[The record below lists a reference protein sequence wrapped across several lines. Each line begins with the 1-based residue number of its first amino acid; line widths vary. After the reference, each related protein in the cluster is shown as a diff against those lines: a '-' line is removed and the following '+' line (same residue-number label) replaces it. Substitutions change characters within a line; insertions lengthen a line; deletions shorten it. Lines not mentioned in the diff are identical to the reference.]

1 MGSEDRPLGGEE
13 RVDLG
18 AGGQGTLTAEPRA
31 VRKARTGPR
40 GGGATHTYAPLPATP
55 LFSPRAPDPLCMHR
69 LRLCE
74 GFLATGPGE
83 RGTPLCLLEPQHVS
97 HRPPPRKTS
106 CWLRLPAQ
114 GHLPHLSSMT
124 TGRASPDRRPP
135 AGTGHRVR
143 KLKLRVQ
150 QPGVGDTRGHA
161 RLPQH
166 PLCLRPPPS
175 PPLQLP
181 RGLRGPLSLLVGSA
195 LLTVQ
200 DSRRASLCGAADQ
213 HGAPAPPAGCR
224 QKHWG
229 QHPVGASPFPCP

>member
-1 MGSEDRPLGGEE
+1 MGSGDRPLGGEE

-40 GGGATHTYAPLPATP
+40 GRGATHTYAPLPVTP
-55 LFSPRAPDPLCMHR
+55 LFSPWAPDPLCTHR
-69 LRLCE
+69 LSLCE

-83 RGTPLCLLEPQHVS
+83 LETQPPRGGGLPSAFWSPSMSPTD
-97 HRPPPRKTS
+97 PPRRKTS

-114 GHLPHLSSMT
+114 GHLLHLSSMA

-143 KLKLRVQ
+143 KLKLGVQ

-161 RLPQH
+161 PLPQH
-166 PLCLRPPPS
+166 PLSLRPPPDPPFSSS
-175 PPLQLP
+175 P
-181 RGLRGPLSLLVGSA
+181 
-195 LLTVQ
+195 
-200 DSRRASLCGAADQ
+200 
-213 HGAPAPPAGCR
+213 
-224 QKHWG
+224 
-229 QHPVGASPFPCP
+229 GASVGLCSPS